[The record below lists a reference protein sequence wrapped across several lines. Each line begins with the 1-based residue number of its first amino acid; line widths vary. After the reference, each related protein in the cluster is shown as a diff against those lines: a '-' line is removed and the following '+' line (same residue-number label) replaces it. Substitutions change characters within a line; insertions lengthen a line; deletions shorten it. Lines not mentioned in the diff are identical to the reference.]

1 MKTTMIAMKTTLVNL
16 DNKTEKINEHE
27 GIPIESFPNEIYRG
41 KKIKKKIN
49 SISKLWDNF
58 KWLKVHVTRDQEGER
73 KEKYLKN

>member
-41 KKIKKKIN
+41 KKIKKK
-49 SISKLWDNF
+49 
-58 KWLKVHVTRDQEGER
+58 
-73 KEKYLKN
+73 